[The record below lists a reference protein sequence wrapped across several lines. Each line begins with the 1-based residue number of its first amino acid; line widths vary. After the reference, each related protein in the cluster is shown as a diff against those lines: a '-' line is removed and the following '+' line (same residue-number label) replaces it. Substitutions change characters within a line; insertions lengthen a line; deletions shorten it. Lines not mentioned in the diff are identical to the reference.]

1 MPLYKTPKGL
11 TKGDFR
17 WTLRLFGWQ
26 VPVKFMVGT
35 SLQAMNAMWSK
46 KTKTCV
52 SVCVCVHMKYE
63 AGLRAFLTV
72 SMWSH
77 KSSHTHTQTFS
88 SLTVHSSN
96 HGSPGIRLSLWWQSH
111 QGIVGYLSPP
121 TYRQPAIL
129 DRWESG
135 FVCSLSLPHSLRF
148 IHHVLVDASRVWLF
162 FWQPGCFPL
171 CNGADPNQSYIR
183 MAYQPTDIVLNNLHS
198 WHFKH
203 VKKF

>member
-1 MPLYKTPKGL
+1 MA
-11 TKGDFR
+11 
-17 WTLRLFGWQ
+17 
-26 VPVKFMVGT
+26 GT
-35 SLQAMNAMWSK
+35 SYIYGWDKPPSHECHVVKNDKNM
-46 KTKTCV
+46 CV
-52 SVCVCVHMKYE
+52 CLCVCVHMKYE

-77 KSSHTHTQTFS
+77 KSLHT
-88 SLTVHSSN
+88 LTHK
-96 HGSPGIRLSLWWQSH
+96 HFPPWQSIHPIMACLGYACHHSDKRQGH

-135 FVCSLSLPHSLRF
+135 FVCSLSLSLPHS
-148 IHHVLVDASRVWLF
+148 
-162 FWQPGCFPL
+162 FWPSGCFPL
-171 CNGADPNQSYIR
+171 CNGADPNLSYIR
-183 MAYQPTDIVLNNLHS
+183 MAYQPTDILLNNLHC